1 MLIFGLWGLAE
12 AKIVHLQYTQLP
24 LKDLPQA
31 LDGVTVLF
39 ISDFHMESERD
50 ARQTLDLMN
59 RLAELRPD
67 VLALGGDYSEI
78 GLMDKLSA
86 GGNAA
91 QLEQMEGQRRIWR
104 QIFFEG
110 LREFPAT
117 LKIGVAG
124 ERLMDKL
131 SAGGNAAQLEQME
144 GQRRIWRQI
153 FFEGLREFPATLK
166 IGVAGERDGAVQPLS
181 EDMALGEIRL
191 LTNEAVSLKRDGEK
205 LWFIGMEEWS
215 QGDQQYRALAEQMDS
230 QDCVICVGHNPDA
243 LPALNNQKG
252 KPWLDAMFSGH
263 THGGQITLFGGR
275 ALVNPSM
282 YGERFLSG
290 WHLENRTR
298 LLVSNGLGTPL
309 LPIRFF
315 APPQAH
321 FITLKKA

>member
-78 GLMDKLSA
+78 G
-86 GGNAA
+86 
-91 QLEQMEGQRRIWR
+91 
-104 QIFFEG
+104 
-110 LREFPAT
+110 
-117 LKIGVAG
+117 
-124 ERLMDKL
+124 LMDKL

>member
-91 QLEQMEGQRRIWR
+91 
-104 QIFFEG
+104 
-110 LREFPAT
+110 
-117 LKIGVAG
+117 K
-124 ERLMDKL
+124 
-131 SAGGNAAQLEQME
+131 LEQME

>member
-124 ERLMDKL
+124 ER
-131 SAGGNAAQLEQME
+131 
-144 GQRRIWRQI
+144 
-153 FFEGLREFPATLK
+153 
-166 IGVAGERDGAVQPLS
+166 DGAVQLLS

>member
-91 QLEQMEGQRRIWR
+91 
-104 QIFFEG
+104 
-110 LREFPAT
+110 
-117 LKIGVAG
+117 K
-124 ERLMDKL
+124 
-131 SAGGNAAQLEQME
+131 LEQME

-205 LWFIGMEEWS
+205 MWFIGMEEWS

>member
-1 MLIFGLWGLAE
+1 MTPKKKDKKPAQKKKQPAKMKRWSAGRIVLLFTALVVGFLLIFGLWGLAE

-91 QLEQMEGQRRIWR
+91 
-104 QIFFEG
+104 
-110 LREFPAT
+110 
-117 LKIGVAG
+117 K
-124 ERLMDKL
+124 
-131 SAGGNAAQLEQME
+131 LEQME

-205 LWFIGMEEWS
+205 MWFIGMEEWS

>member
-1 MLIFGLWGLAE
+1 MQKGQIMTPKKKNKKPAQKKKQPAKMKRWSAGRIVLLFTALVVGFLLIFGLWGLAE

-124 ERLMDKL
+124 ER
-131 SAGGNAAQLEQME
+131 
-144 GQRRIWRQI
+144 
-153 FFEGLREFPATLK
+153 
-166 IGVAGERDGAVQPLS
+166 DGAVQLLS

>member
-1 MLIFGLWGLAE
+1 MTPKKKDKKPAQKKKQPAKMKRWSAGRIVLLFTALVVGFLLIFGLWGLAE

-91 QLEQMEGQRRIWR
+91 
-104 QIFFEG
+104 
-110 LREFPAT
+110 
-117 LKIGVAG
+117 K
-124 ERLMDKL
+124 
-131 SAGGNAAQLEQME
+131 LEQME

>member
-1 MLIFGLWGLAE
+1 MTPKKKDKKPAQKKKQPAKMKRWSAGRIVLLFTALVVGFLLIFGLWGLAE

-91 QLEQMEGQRRIWR
+91 
-104 QIFFEG
+104 
-110 LREFPAT
+110 
-117 LKIGVAG
+117 K
-124 ERLMDKL
+124 
-131 SAGGNAAQLEQME
+131 LEQME

-282 YGERFLSG
+282 YGERFLGG

>member
-1 MLIFGLWGLAE
+1 MTPKKKDKKPTQKKKQPAKMKRWSAGRIVLLFTALVVGFLLIFGLWGLAE

-91 QLEQMEGQRRIWR
+91 
-104 QIFFEG
+104 
-110 LREFPAT
+110 
-117 LKIGVAG
+117 K
-124 ERLMDKL
+124 
-131 SAGGNAAQLEQME
+131 LEQME